1 MSLSLSI
8 TSEKFS
14 RGLSTTELN
23 KVSSGFRK
31 MLQKKFPEIIVDPN
45 NLPKLDVISTGS
57 YKLDAL
63 LRIGGLMQ
71 LASLYDK
78 RFNGIY
84 KINTIHYTGDY
95 SGSDWKQEIS
105 CIACN
110 DYKVVK

>member
-1 MSLSLSI
+1 M
-8 TSEKFS
+8 SEKFS

-63 LRIGGLMQ
+63 LRIGGLTRGRI
-71 LASLYDK
+71 LEVYGGNFTL
-78 RFNGIY
+78 NP
-84 KINTIHYTGDY
+84 TL
-95 SGSDWKQEIS
+95 W
-105 CIACN
+105 
-110 DYKVVK
+110 